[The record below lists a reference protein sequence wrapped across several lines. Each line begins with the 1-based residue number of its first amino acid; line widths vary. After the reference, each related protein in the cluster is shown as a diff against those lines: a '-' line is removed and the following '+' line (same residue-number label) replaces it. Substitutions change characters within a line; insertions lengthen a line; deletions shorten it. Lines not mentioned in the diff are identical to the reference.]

1 MIPKQILKKVKQV
14 EIRTRGL
21 VNDLFGGEY
30 HSVFKGRGMAF
41 SEVREYQPGDDIR
54 LIDWNVTARNGSPF
68 IKIFEEERELTVYLL
83 VDISKSGEFGSQNQL
98 KQEFGAE
105 IASVLGFSAIKNNDK
120 VGLILFSND
129 IEKYVVPKKG
139 KSHVLRVIRE
149 LLYNEPKGNK
159 TSIKNVLDYLLK
171 VAKRKSVVFLIS
183 DFIDDNYW
191 SSLKIVN
198 RKHDL
203 IGIRLFAPAE
213 KLLPDLG
220 VIKVRDPESGSSF
233 WIDTSN
239 RREIEKLKTQINS
252 DFDAFNKQAKKIGFD
267 IISVSTNGDF
277 VDPLISLFRKEIKD
291 ED

>member
-98 KQEFGAE
+98 KQEFAAE

-149 LLYNEPKGNK
+149 LLYNTPKGNK
-159 TSIKNVLDYLLK
+159 TSIKNALDYLLK
-171 VAKRKSVVFLIS
+171 VAKRKSVIFLIS
-183 DFIDDNYW
+183 DFIDDDYW
-191 SSLKIVN
+191 ASLKIVN

-203 IGIRLFAPAE
+203 IGIRLFDPAE
-213 KLLPDLG
+213 KLLPDIG

-239 RREIEKLKTQINS
+239 RGEMEKLKNKINS
-252 DFDAFNKQAKKIGFD
+252 DFDALNKRAKKIGFD

-277 VDPLISLFRKEIKD
+277 VDPLISLFRKRDKR
-291 ED
+291 

>member
-149 LLYNEPKGNK
+149 LLYNESNGNK
-159 TSIKNVLDYLLK
+159 TSIKNALDYLLK
-171 VAKRKSVVFLIS
+171 VAKRKSVIFLIS
-183 DFIDDNYW
+183 DFIDDDYW

-203 IGIRLFAPAE
+203 IGIRLFDPAE
-213 KLLPDLG
+213 KLLPDVG

-239 RREIEKLKTQINS
+239 RVEMEKLKNKINS
-252 DFDAFNKQAKKIGFD
+252 DFDTFNKQAKKIGFD

-277 VDPLISLFRKEIKD
+277 VDPLISLFRKRDKR
-291 ED
+291 

>member
-120 VGLILFSND
+120 VGLILFSNY
-129 IEKYVVPKKG
+129 IEKYVAPKKG

-203 IGIRLFAPAE
+203 IGIRLFDPAE
-213 KLLPDLG
+213 KVLPDVG

-239 RREIEKLKTQINS
+239 RREMEKLKTQINS

-277 VDPLISLFRKEIKD
+277 VDPLISLFRKRDKR
-291 ED
+291 